1 MSRSALGA
9 LSVAMLL
16 IGCAGNQCCAEQGKP
31 ASGALSILPSN
42 PAYFLAAD
50 GTPVILV
57 GDYEGSPTG
66 ATGVTTDPNY
76 DFRLFF
82 DTLKTNGFNGARLW
96 IFYGLEAE
104 WDSETFPDAF
114 HRYNI
119 MPYLRTG
126 PGTANDGRPKY
137 DLTQFNPLYFERLAA
152 ACAAARERGINLEL
166 ILIDAWIFRVPL
178 IWRYHV
184 FNAANNING
193 VDGDPR
199 GTGQSSDPDS
209 GSCSLNNTKVLE
221 TEKALVAHIIDY
233 VNGFDNVFFEMANE
247 NYYNHEWELSMA
259 RFVHDYE
266 AHKPK
271 QHLVMPLDLP
281 DHDYGGP
288 AFDKGSHVDYTKTWK
303 TWDLP
308 RLHAMLMA
316 ARNLKQPLIYD
327 PDGLETRDDP
337 IVRRAF
343 WTAFVSGANVDYL
356 DYSLQPEDGGDERGL
371 RRAELRRE
379 LGNLAAFA
387 RRSSPW
393 EMQPQDGPVRSGEG
407 YLLGGPRKAVVYL
420 PRGGEVALDMAAMP
434 GDFHARWFN
443 PRNGL
448 FAGSSS
454 VAGGKMNTF
463 SAPDRRDWV
472 LCLERDPGGQ

>member
-1 MSRSALGA
+1 M
-9 LSVAMLL
+9 
-16 IGCAGNQCCAEQGKP
+16 ICCAGGRCRADERKAGT
-31 ASGALSILPSN
+31 GAISILPSN
-42 PAYFLAAD
+42 PAYFQASD

-57 GDYEGSPTG
+57 GDYEGSPTA
-66 ATGVTTDPNY
+66 ATGTTTDPNY
-76 DFRLFF
+76 DFRLLF
-82 DTLKTNGFNGARLW
+82 DTLKTHGFNFARLW

-104 WDSETFPDAF
+104 WDNETFPDAY
-114 HRYNI
+114 HRFNV

-152 ACAAARERGINLEL
+152 ACAAARERGIYLQL

-199 GTGQSSDPDS
+199 GTKQSSDPDS
-209 GSCSLNNTKVLE
+209 GSCSLNNTKVVAA
-221 TEKALVAHIIDY
+221 EKALLARILDS
-233 VNGFDNVFFEMANE
+233 VNDFDNVLFEVANE
-247 NYYNHEWELSMA
+247 NYYNLEWELSMA

-266 AHKPK
+266 KNKPR

-288 AFDKGSHVDYTKTWK
+288 SFDKNAHNDHSKIWK
-303 TWDLP
+303 TWDLEQ
-308 RLHAMLMA
+308 LHTKLMA
-316 ARNLKQPLIYD
+316 ARNLRQPLIYD

-343 WTAFVSGANVDYL
+343 WTAFASGANLDYL

-371 RRAELRRE
+371 RRLELRRQ
-379 LGNLAAFA
+379 LGHLAAFA
-387 RRSSPW
+387 HQLSFW
-393 EMQPQDGPVRSGEG
+393 EMHPEDGPVRSGGG
-407 YLLGGPRKAVVYL
+407 YLLAGPREAVVYL
-420 PRGGEVALDMAAMP
+420 PGGGQVELDMAAML
-434 GDFHARWFN
+434 GDFRVKWFN
-443 PRNGL
+443 PRNGV
-448 FAGSSS
+448 FGETSQ
-454 VAGGKMNTF
+454 VAGGKVNGFT
-463 SAPDRRDWV
+463 APDRRDWV
-472 LCLERDPGGQ
+472 LCLEREPAGR